1 MSMYSSGVC
10 ISPPVAQPRQSAG
23 MPAASAALAS
33 VEAATSSS
41 GRPSSSRTRRT
52 VASSGWRRSSR
63 PAGRLPTSSISSVS
77 GGSTVSTC
85 NARPKRASSVSSSA
99 RCSITSSAWAAI
111 ALTAVP
117 PWIRPMFV
125 LASPRGCRLSV
136 RAMRHT
142 SSIALGR
149 PRLAQE
155 WPPGPRTVM
164 RARRLPTAVDG
175 DVREAVALE
184 RQHLV
189 GLQGLARG
197 ARAGEVAEALL
208 ADRERDG
215 DALGGTLLAR
225 AAPRP
230 GRRTRPLPR
239 CRRSRAR
246 ARGRPRSAARAGH
259 RGRRRCPRAR
269 AGAPSAG
276 FRRRPRSGCRPCRR
290 PCGRARRRAAA
301 AATRCARP
309 RRTSERERAPARSG
323 RQGHRPRR
331 SRRADAI
338 RPPGVPTG
346 RRPSAHGTRPRPR
359 SPRRR

>member
-1 MSMYSSGVC
+1 
-10 ISPPVAQPRQSAG
+10 

-164 RARRLPTAVDG
+164 RARRLPTPSTATCERPWPSSASTWSGCRVSHAERAPARLPRPSSPTVNATATPSAAPCWASCSTTWTAHTTAAALSPIPGPRTRSPSICGSCGTSRREDG
-175 DVREAVALE
+175 VHVREQE
-184 RQHLV
+184 H
-189 GLQGLARG
+189 
-197 ARAGEVAEALL
+197 
-208 ADRERDG
+208 
-215 DALGGTLLAR
+215 
-225 AAPRP
+225 PRP
-230 GRRTRPLPR
+230 GSVEGPDQVAGRVDD
-239 CRRSRAR
+239 RA
-246 ARGRPRSAARAGH
+246 AGR
-259 RGRRRCPRAR
+259 
-269 AGAPSAG
+269 
-276 FRRRPRSGCRPCRR
+276 
-290 PCGRARRRAAA
+290 RRRAAA